1 MKNECSIVRDLLP
14 LYAESMVSPE
24 TASFMEEHL
33 KDCEHCRKEYERLK
47 APCAV
52 PAQDDAA
59 PLLMLQKKMAAKR
72 LRTIVLTAV
81 FAVALLV
88 SAFAVLDAPVYLPYT
103 EELLAVEPV
112 GENGLQITFDPS
124 VTDFNYTVYQD
135 PDGGNFYYC
144 DVEAWYSLWDRW
156 FPGGEEQ
163 RTAVVFPA
171 KPYPVTVMYCP
182 NDGTESTCV
191 YGEAG
196 EGGSIALPRLALGYY
211 LILAVLALAVL
222 FVAWLVAKGRPR
234 QRVWIE
240 RIMLYPVSYLISH
253 GIVAGFRVISYSLVR
268 DFRLILFVSL
278 LLYCG
283 LLLAHSVWGLKKEIK
298 EIAL

>member
-52 PAQDDAA
+52 PAQNDAA

-196 EGGSIALPRLALGYY
+196 EGGSFALPRLALGYY

-222 FVAWLVAKGRPR
+222 FAAWLVAKGRPR
-234 QRVWIE
+234 QRAWIE

-253 GIVAGFRVISYSLVR
+253 GIVVGFRAISYSLVR

-283 LLLAHSVWGLKKEIK
+283 LLLAHSVWGLKKEIR
-298 EIAL
+298 ETAP

>member
-103 EELLAVEPV
+103 EGRLAVEPV

-156 FPGGEEQ
+156 FSGGEEQ

-182 NDGTESTCV
+182 NDGTESICV

-222 FVAWLVAKGRPR
+222 FAAWLVAKGRPR

-253 GIVAGFRVISYSLVR
+253 GIVVGFRAISYSLVR

-283 LLLAHSVWGLKKEIK
+283 LLLAHSVWGLKKEIR
-298 EIAL
+298 ETAP

>member
-14 LYAESMVSPE
+14 LYAEGMVSPE
-24 TASFMEEHL
+24 TASFVEEHL
-33 KDCEHCRKEYERLK
+33 KDCEHCRNEYERLK

-182 NDGTESTCV
+182 NDGTESICV

-222 FVAWLVAKGRPR
+222 FAAWLVAKGRPR
-234 QRVWIE
+234 QRAWIE

-253 GIVAGFRVISYSLVR
+253 GIVVGFRAISYSLVR

-283 LLLAHSVWGLKKEIK
+283 LLLAHSVWGLKKEIR
-298 EIAL
+298 ETAP

>member
-1 MKNECSIVRDLLP
+1 MKNECSIIRDLLP

-52 PAQDDAA
+52 PAKNDAA

-182 NDGTESTCV
+182 NDGTESICV

-222 FVAWLVAKGRPR
+222 FAAWLVAKGRPR
-234 QRVWIE
+234 QRAWIE

-253 GIVAGFRVISYSLVR
+253 GIVVGFRVISYSLVR

-283 LLLAHSVWGLKKEIK
+283 LLLAHSVWGMKKEIR
-298 EIAL
+298 ETAP

>member
-14 LYAESMVSPE
+14 LYAEGMVSPE
-24 TASFMEEHL
+24 TASFVEEHL
-33 KDCEHCRKEYERLK
+33 KDCEHCRNEYERLK

-52 PAQDDAA
+52 PAQNDAA

>member
-1 MKNECSIVRDLLP
+1 MKNECSIIRDLLP

-52 PAQDDAA
+52 PAKNDAA

-88 SAFAVLDAPVYLPYT
+88 SAFAALDAPVYLPYT

-156 FPGGEEQ
+156 FSGGEEQ

-222 FVAWLVAKGRPR
+222 FVAWFVAKGRPR

-283 LLLAHSVWGLKKEIK
+283 LLLAHSAWGLKKEIK
-298 EIAL
+298 EIAP

>member
-72 LRTIVLTAV
+72 LWTIVLTAV

-156 FPGGEEQ
+156 FSGGEEL
-163 RTAVVFPA
+163 RTAA

-182 NDGTESTCV
+182 NDGTESICV

-222 FVAWLVAKGRPR
+222 FAAWLVAKGRPR
-234 QRVWIE
+234 QRAWIE

-253 GIVAGFRVISYSLVR
+253 GIVVGFRAISYSLVR

-283 LLLAHSVWGLKKEIK
+283 LLLAHSVWGLKKEIR
-298 EIAL
+298 ETAP

>member
-52 PAQDDAA
+52 PAQNDAA

-156 FPGGEEQ
+156 FSGGEEQ

-182 NDGTESTCV
+182 NDGTESICV

-222 FVAWLVAKGRPR
+222 FAAWLVAKGRPR
-234 QRVWIE
+234 QRAWIE

-253 GIVAGFRVISYSLVR
+253 GIVVGFRVISYSLVR

-283 LLLAHSVWGLKKEIK
+283 LLLAHSAWGLKKAIK
-298 EIAL
+298 EIAP

>member
-72 LRTIVLTAV
+72 LWTIVLTAV

-156 FPGGEEQ
+156 FSGGEEL

-182 NDGTESTCV
+182 NDGTESICV

-196 EGGSIALPRLALGYY
+196 EGGSIALPRLALGYH
-211 LILAVLALAVL
+211 LILVVLALAVL
-222 FVAWLVAKGRPR
+222 FAAWLVAKGRPR

-253 GIVAGFRVISYSLVR
+253 GIVVGFRAISYSLVR

-283 LLLAHSVWGLKKEIK
+283 LLLAHSVWGLKKEIR
-298 EIAL
+298 ETAP

>member
-14 LYAESMVSPE
+14 LYAEGMVSPE
-24 TASFMEEHL
+24 TASFVEEHL
-33 KDCEHCRKEYERLK
+33 KDCEHCRNEYERLK

-52 PAQDDAA
+52 PAQNDAA

-103 EELLAVEPV
+103 EERLAVEPV

-156 FPGGEEQ
+156 FSGGEEQ

-182 NDGTESTCV
+182 NDGTESICV

-253 GIVAGFRVISYSLVR
+253 GIVVGFRAISYSLVR

-283 LLLAHSVWGLKKEIK
+283 LLLAHSVWGLKKEIR
-298 EIAL
+298 ETAP

>member
-33 KDCEHCRKEYERLK
+33 KDCGHCRKEYERLK

-103 EELLAVEPV
+103 EERLAVEPV

-156 FPGGEEQ
+156 FSGGEEQ

-182 NDGTESTCV
+182 NDGTESICV

-222 FVAWLVAKGRPR
+222 FAAWLVAKGRPR
-234 QRVWIE
+234 QRAWIE

-253 GIVAGFRVISYSLVR
+253 GIVVGFRAISYSLVR

-283 LLLAHSVWGLKKEIK
+283 LLLAHSVWGLKKEIR
-298 EIAL
+298 ETAP

>member
-156 FPGGEEQ
+156 FSGGEEL

-182 NDGTESTCV
+182 NDGTESICV

-222 FVAWLVAKGRPR
+222 FAAWLVAKGRPR

-253 GIVAGFRVISYSLVR
+253 GIVVGFRAISYSLVR

-283 LLLAHSVWGLKKEIK
+283 LLLAHSVWGLKKEIR
-298 EIAL
+298 ETAP

>member
-52 PAQDDAA
+52 PAQNDAA

-112 GENGLQITFDPS
+112 AENGLQITFDPS

-182 NDGTESTCV
+182 NDGTESICV

-196 EGGSIALPRLALGYY
+196 EGGSFALPRLALGYY

-222 FVAWLVAKGRPR
+222 FAAWLVAKGRPR

-253 GIVAGFRVISYSLVR
+253 GIVVGFRAISYSLVR
-268 DFRLILFVSL
+268 DLRLILFVSL

-283 LLLAHSVWGLKKEIK
+283 LLLAHSVWGLKKEIM
-298 EIAL
+298 ETAP

>member
-103 EELLAVEPV
+103 EERLAVEPV

-182 NDGTESTCV
+182 NDGTESICV

-222 FVAWLVAKGRPR
+222 FAAWLVAKGRPR
-234 QRVWIE
+234 QRAWIE

-253 GIVAGFRVISYSLVR
+253 GIVVGFRAISYSLVK

-283 LLLAHSVWGLKKEIK
+283 LLLAHSVWGMKKEIR
-298 EIAL
+298 ETAP

>member
-182 NDGTESTCV
+182 NDGTESICV

-222 FVAWLVAKGRPR
+222 FAAWLVAKGRPR
-234 QRVWIE
+234 QRAWIE

-253 GIVAGFRVISYSLVR
+253 GIVVGFRAISYSLVR

>member
-103 EELLAVEPV
+103 EERLAVEPV

-156 FPGGEEQ
+156 FSGGEEL

-182 NDGTESTCV
+182 NDGTESICV

-222 FVAWLVAKGRPR
+222 FAAWLVAKGRPR
-234 QRVWIE
+234 QRAWIE

-253 GIVAGFRVISYSLVR
+253 GIVVGFRAISYSLVR

-283 LLLAHSVWGLKKEIK
+283 LLLAHSVWGLKKEIR
-298 EIAL
+298 ETAP

>member
-1 MKNECSIVRDLLP
+1 MKNECSIIRDLLP

-52 PAQDDAA
+52 PAQNDAA

-144 DVEAWYSLWDRW
+144 DVEAWYSLWGRW
-156 FPGGEEQ
+156 FSGGEEQ
-163 RTAVVFPA
+163 RTAVIFPA

-182 NDGTESTCV
+182 NDGTESICV

-222 FVAWLVAKGRPR
+222 FVTWLVAKGRPR

-283 LLLAHSVWGLKKEIK
+283 LLLAHSAWGLKKEIK
-298 EIAL
+298 EIAP

>member
-24 TASFMEEHL
+24 TASFVEEHL
-33 KDCEHCRKEYERLK
+33 KDCEHCRNEYERLK

-52 PAQDDAA
+52 PAQNDAA

-222 FVAWLVAKGRPR
+222 FAAWLVAKGRPR
-234 QRVWIE
+234 QRAWIE

>member
-72 LRTIVLTAV
+72 LWTIVLTAV

-156 FPGGEEQ
+156 FSGGEEQ

-182 NDGTESTCV
+182 NDGTESICV

-222 FVAWLVAKGRPR
+222 FAAWLVAKGRPR

-253 GIVAGFRVISYSLVR
+253 GIVVGFRAISYSLVR

-283 LLLAHSVWGLKKEIK
+283 LLLAHSVWGLKKEIR
-298 EIAL
+298 ETAP

>member
-52 PAQDDAA
+52 PAKNDAA

-222 FVAWLVAKGRPR
+222 FAAWLVAKGRPR

-253 GIVAGFRVISYSLVR
+253 GIVVGFRAISYSLVR

-283 LLLAHSVWGLKKEIK
+283 LLLAHSVWGLKKEIR
-298 EIAL
+298 EVAP

>member
-14 LYAESMVSPE
+14 LYAEGMVSPE
-24 TASFMEEHL
+24 TASFVEEHL
-33 KDCEHCRKEYERLK
+33 KDCEHCRNEYERLK

-52 PAQDDAA
+52 PAQNDAA

-283 LLLAHSVWGLKKEIK
+283 LLLAHSVWGLKKEIR
-298 EIAL
+298 EVAP

>member
-72 LRTIVLTAV
+72 LRIIVLTAV

-103 EELLAVEPV
+103 EERLAVEPV

-156 FPGGEEQ
+156 FSGGEEQ

-182 NDGTESTCV
+182 NDGTESICV

-222 FVAWLVAKGRPR
+222 FAAWLVAKGRPR
-234 QRVWIE
+234 QRAWIE

-253 GIVAGFRVISYSLVR
+253 GIVVGFRAISYSLVK

-283 LLLAHSVWGLKKEIK
+283 LLLAHSVWGMKKEIR
-298 EIAL
+298 ETAP

>member
-33 KDCEHCRKEYERLK
+33 KDCEHCRNEYERLK

-52 PAQDDAA
+52 PAQNDAA

-156 FPGGEEQ
+156 FSGGEEL

-182 NDGTESTCV
+182 NDGTESICV

-222 FVAWLVAKGRPR
+222 FAAWLVAKGRPR

-253 GIVAGFRVISYSLVR
+253 GIVVGFRAISYSLVR

>member
-14 LYAESMVSPE
+14 LYAEGMVSPE
-24 TASFMEEHL
+24 TASFVEEHL
-33 KDCEHCRKEYERLK
+33 KDCEHCRNEYERLK

-52 PAQDDAA
+52 PAQNDAA

-182 NDGTESTCV
+182 NDGTESICV

-222 FVAWLVAKGRPR
+222 FAAWLVAKGRPR

-253 GIVAGFRVISYSLVR
+253 GIVVGFRAISYSLVR

-283 LLLAHSVWGLKKEIK
+283 LLLAHSVWGLKKEIR
-298 EIAL
+298 ETAP

>member
-14 LYAESMVSPE
+14 LYAEGMVSPE
-24 TASFMEEHL
+24 TASFVEEHL
-33 KDCEHCRKEYERLK
+33 KDCEHCRNEYERLK

-52 PAQDDAA
+52 PAKNDAA

-72 LRTIVLTAV
+72 LWTIVLTAV

-156 FPGGEEQ
+156 FSGGEAL

-182 NDGTESTCV
+182 NDGTESICV

-222 FVAWLVAKGRPR
+222 FAAWLVAKGRPR

-253 GIVAGFRVISYSLVR
+253 GIVVGFRAISYSLVR

-283 LLLAHSVWGLKKEIK
+283 LLLAHSVWGLKKEIR
-298 EIAL
+298 ETAP

>member
-103 EELLAVEPV
+103 EERLAVEPV

-156 FPGGEEQ
+156 FSGGEEL

-182 NDGTESTCV
+182 NDGTESICV

-196 EGGSIALPRLALGYY
+196 EGGSFALPRLALGYY

-222 FVAWLVAKGRPR
+222 FAAWLVAKGRPR

-253 GIVAGFRVISYSLVR
+253 GIVVGFRAISYSLVR

-283 LLLAHSVWGLKKEIK
+283 LLLAHSVWGLKKEIR
-298 EIAL
+298 ETAP

>member
-14 LYAESMVSPE
+14 LYAEGMVSPE

-156 FPGGEEQ
+156 FSGGEEL

-182 NDGTESTCV
+182 NDGTESICV

-222 FVAWLVAKGRPR
+222 FAAWLVAKGRPR
-234 QRVWIE
+234 QRAWIE

-253 GIVAGFRVISYSLVR
+253 GIVVGFRAISYSLVR

-283 LLLAHSVWGLKKEIK
+283 LLLAHSVWGLKKEIR
-298 EIAL
+298 ETAP

>member
-52 PAQDDAA
+52 PAQNDSA

-156 FPGGEEQ
+156 FSGGEEQ

-222 FVAWLVAKGRPR
+222 FVAWFVAKGRPR

-283 LLLAHSVWGLKKEIK
+283 LLLAHSAWGLKKEIK
-298 EIAL
+298 EIAP

>member
-14 LYAESMVSPE
+14 LYAEGMVSPE
-24 TASFMEEHL
+24 TASFVEEHL
-33 KDCEHCRKEYERLK
+33 KDCEHCRNEYERLK

-52 PAQDDAA
+52 PAQNDAA

-222 FVAWLVAKGRPR
+222 FAAWLVAKGRPR
-234 QRVWIE
+234 QRAWIE
-240 RIMLYPVSYLISH
+240 RIMLYPVSHLISH

-278 LLYCG
+278 LLYGG
-283 LLLAHSVWGLKKEIK
+283 LLLAHSVWGLKKEIR
-298 EIAL
+298 ETAP

>member
-52 PAQDDAA
+52 PAQNDAA

-182 NDGTESTCV
+182 NDGTESICV

-222 FVAWLVAKGRPR
+222 FAAWLVAKGRPR

-253 GIVAGFRVISYSLVR
+253 GIVVGFRAISYSLVR

-283 LLLAHSVWGLKKEIK
+283 LLLAHSVWGLKKEIR
-298 EIAL
+298 ETAP

>member
-222 FVAWLVAKGRPR
+222 FVAWLVAKGKPR

>member
-14 LYAESMVSPE
+14 LYAEGMVSPE

-52 PAQDDAA
+52 PAQNDAA

-103 EELLAVEPV
+103 EERLAVEPV

-182 NDGTESTCV
+182 NDGTESICV

-222 FVAWLVAKGRPR
+222 FAAWLVAKGRPR
-234 QRVWIE
+234 QRAWIE

-253 GIVAGFRVISYSLVR
+253 GIVVGFRAISYSLVR

-283 LLLAHSVWGLKKEIK
+283 LLLAHSVWGLKKEIR
-298 EIAL
+298 ETAP

>member
-52 PAQDDAA
+52 PAQDDVA

-103 EELLAVEPV
+103 EERLAVEPV

-182 NDGTESTCV
+182 NDGTESICV

-222 FVAWLVAKGRPR
+222 FAAWLVAKGRPR
-234 QRVWIE
+234 QRAWIE

-253 GIVAGFRVISYSLVR
+253 GIVVGFRAISYSLVR

-283 LLLAHSVWGLKKEIK
+283 LLLAHSVWGLKKEIR
-298 EIAL
+298 ETAP

>member
-103 EELLAVEPV
+103 EERLAVEPV

-156 FPGGEEQ
+156 FSGGEEQ

-182 NDGTESTCV
+182 NDGTESICV

-222 FVAWLVAKGRPR
+222 FAAWLVAKGRPR
-234 QRVWIE
+234 QRAWIE

-253 GIVAGFRVISYSLVR
+253 GIVVGFRAISYSLVR

-283 LLLAHSVWGLKKEIK
+283 LLLAHSVWGLKKEIR
-298 EIAL
+298 ETAP

>member
-14 LYAESMVSPE
+14 LYAEGMVSPE
-24 TASFMEEHL
+24 TASFVEEHL
-33 KDCEHCRKEYERLK
+33 KDCEHCRNEYERLK

-52 PAQDDAA
+52 PAQNDAA

-156 FPGGEEQ
+156 FSAGEQQ
-163 RTAVVFPA
+163 RTAVVLPA

-182 NDGTESTCV
+182 NDGTESICV

-196 EGGSIALPRLALGYY
+196 EGEASPCPGWRLD
-211 LILAVLALAVL
+211 IT
-222 FVAWLVAKGRPR
+222 
-234 QRVWIE
+234 
-240 RIMLYPVSYLISH
+240 
-253 GIVAGFRVISYSLVR
+253 
-268 DFRLILFVSL
+268 
-278 LLYCG
+278 
-283 LLLAHSVWGLKKEIK
+283 
-298 EIAL
+298 

>member
-52 PAQDDAA
+52 PAKNDAA

-182 NDGTESTCV
+182 NDGTESICV

-222 FVAWLVAKGRPR
+222 FAAWLVAKGRPR
-234 QRVWIE
+234 QRAWIE
-240 RIMLYPVSYLISH
+240 RIMLYPVSYLVSH

>member
-156 FPGGEEQ
+156 FSGGEEL

-182 NDGTESTCV
+182 NDGTESICV

-196 EGGSIALPRLALGYY
+196 EGGSIALPRLALGYH
-211 LILAVLALAVL
+211 LILVVLALAVL
-222 FVAWLVAKGRPR
+222 FAAWLVAKGRPR

-253 GIVAGFRVISYSLVR
+253 GIVVGFRAISYSLVR

-283 LLLAHSVWGLKKEIK
+283 LLLAHSVWGLKKEIR
-298 EIAL
+298 ETAP

>member
-14 LYAESMVSPE
+14 LYAEGMVSPE
-24 TASFMEEHL
+24 TASFVEEHL
-33 KDCEHCRKEYERLK
+33 KDCEHCRNEYERLK

-72 LRTIVLTAV
+72 LWTIVLTAV

-156 FPGGEEQ
+156 FSGGEEQ

-182 NDGTESTCV
+182 NDGTESICV

-222 FVAWLVAKGRPR
+222 FAAWLVAKGRPR
-234 QRVWIE
+234 QRAWIE

-253 GIVAGFRVISYSLVR
+253 GIVVGFRAISYSLVR

-283 LLLAHSVWGLKKEIK
+283 LLLAHSVWGLKKEIR
-298 EIAL
+298 ETAP

>member
-1 MKNECSIVRDLLP
+1 MKNECSIIRDLLP

-52 PAQDDAA
+52 PAQNDAA

-156 FPGGEEQ
+156 FSGGEEQ

-182 NDGTESTCV
+182 NDGTESICV

-222 FVAWLVAKGRPR
+222 FVAWFVAKGRPR

-283 LLLAHSVWGLKKEIK
+283 LLLAHSAWGLKKEIK
-298 EIAL
+298 EIAP